1 MTVQVLI
8 PDIGEAKDVEVIE
21 ILVSQGETVEADA
34 SLVVLESD
42 KASMEIPSPT
52 KGTVAQV
59 HVSVGDNVDEGD
71 LLLELEPAPDLSQS
85 QCQHLSL
92 SQYQSQH
99 QSQHQSQ
106 RKRMSQSLSQR

>member
-1 MTVQVLI
+1 MTLEVLI
-8 PDIGEAKDVEVIE
+8 PDIGEANDVEVIE

-52 KGTVAQV
+52 RGTVTQV

-71 LLLELEPAPDLSQS
+71 LLLELEPEPETGNEPKPASES
-85 QCQHLSL
+85 
-92 SQYQSQH
+92 
-99 QSQHQSQ
+99 
-106 RKRMSQSLSQR
+106 